1 MIIQLIASKSMSTLT
16 MTRMTVLTLMSVSVI
31 ILLGQIKTTCI
42 DLAVLHWV
50 ESVTLTGI
58 MMMKEVVVPTRITVM
73 ELTEVIAMSPNIK
86 RKLNIITQR
95 TSAIPT
101 GRISI

>member
-1 MIIQLIASKSMSTLT
+1 
-16 MTRMTVLTLMSVSVI
+16 MTRMTVLTLMSASVI
-31 ILLGQIKTTCI
+31 ILSGQIKTTCI
-42 DLAVLHWV
+42 DLVALHWV

-95 TSAIPT
+95 TSVIPT